1 MKLKREWVTPITAGA
16 FLLLG
21 VTGILM
27 FFHIDT
33 GLNKLAHEWL
43 GWVLVAAVALHL
55 VLNFQG
61 LKRQLTQTRGQV
73 LAGLFVLALGL
84 SFLPTGGDGPGGKAA
99 FMATTGALADAP
111 ISALAQ
117 VARVDEATLNARF
130 SAAGHPLTAAA
141 GSVRDLVGTDPGA
154 QAALLARVLRPAP

>member
-1 MKLKREWVTPITAGA
+1 MKLNREWVTPITAGA

-27 FFHIDT
+27 FFHLDT

-43 GWVLVAAVALHL
+43 GWILVAAVALHL

-61 LKRQLTQTRGQV
+61 LKRQLSQTRGQV
-73 LAGLFVLALGL
+73 LAGLFVLTLGL
-84 SFLPTGGDGPGGKAA
+84 SFLPLGGEGPGGKAA

-111 ISALAQ
+111 ISALAG
-117 VARVDEATLNARF
+117 VAGVDVDTLGARF
-130 SAAGHPLTAAA
+130 SAAGHPLTAST
-141 GSVRDLVGTDPGA
+141 GSVRELIGPDPGA
-154 QAALLARVLRPAP
+154 QAALLARVLRTPE

>member
-1 MKLKREWVTPITAGA
+1 MKLNREWVTPITAGA

-27 FFHIDT
+27 FFHLDT
-33 GLNKLAHEWL
+33 GLNKSAHEWL

-55 VLNFQG
+55 TLNFQV
-61 LKRQLTQTRGQV
+61 LKRHLSQRRGQV
-73 LAGLFVLALGL
+73 LTGLFVLTLGL
-84 SFLPTGGDGPGGKAA
+84 SFLPLGNDGPGGKAA

-117 VARVDEATLNARF
+117 VARVDETTLGERF
-130 SAAGHPLTAAA
+130 AAAGHPLEDGV
-141 GSVRDLVGTDPGA
+141 GSIREMVGADPGA
-154 QAALLARVLRPAP
+154 QAALLARVLSQQR